1 MTHNPSTATQPK
13 QSAPAAQR
21 HPAQPRRSGQAANPP
36 DTRTPQQRVRIGSP
50 LTLLAVVPGLLGF
63 EPADSIVVIGTGQ
76 PGAEV
81 QLTLRYDLPEPAAP
95 QGAAAIADGVTNI
108 LTVQH
113 ITTAAAVA
121 YGPDSAVAPVA
132 DALRARAAEAG
143 ITLTEVLRAE
153 GDRYWSYVCSNPR
166 CCPPEGTPF
175 DLADHPVSR
184 AFAASGRRVLASRQ
198 ELAATIAPADGD
210 EATAMRLAT
219 RKVERQ
225 LTTRVSQTTRS
236 SHRIAR
242 RRLVAAVGQPMI
254 VDAISRYRAG
264 DTLGPE
270 PAAWLTVALREL
282 RVRDDAWA
290 RMLPE
295 CNAAHTRL
303 WSDLTRLAQPGYVA
317 APASLLAFVAWQQ
330 GNGALANVALDRAL
344 ADVPGYSMALLLR
357 QAIDSGAPPSL
368 ARLPMTPE
376 EVAACYD
383 GLEEPDAD
391 DSTAGSAAMGDAPE
405 GCDTYREHGHG
416 GPLRLP
422 ATES

>member
-1 MTHNPSTATQPK
+1 MTHNPTTAALPK
-13 QSAPAAQR
+13 QSIPAGQS
-21 HPAQPRRSGQAANPP
+21 PAEPPGSGRTANPP
-36 DTRTPQQRVRIGSP
+36 DARTPQQRVRIGSP

-81 QLTLRYDLPEPAAP
+81 QLTLRYDLPGPAAP
-95 QGAAAIADGVTNI
+95 RGAAAIADGVTNI

-132 DALRARAAEAG
+132 EALRARAAEAG
-143 ITLTEVLRAE
+143 IALTEVLRAE

-175 DLADHPVSR
+175 DLADHPVAR

-210 EATAMRLAT
+210 QATAMRLAT
-219 RKVERQ
+219 RKIERQ
-225 LTTRVSQTTRS
+225 LTTRVSQTTRV

-303 WSDLTRLAQPGYVA
+303 WTDLTRLAQPGYVA
-317 APASLLAFVAWQQ
+317 APASLLAFVAWQA
-330 GNGALANVALDRAL
+330 GDGALANVALDRAL
-344 ADVPGYSMALLLR
+344 ADDHRYSMARLLR
-357 QAIDSGAPPSL
+357 RALDSGAPPSV
-368 ARLPMTPE
+368 ARLPMSPD
-376 EVAACYD
+376 EVAASYD
-383 GLEEPDAD
+383 AQEAAADAEAAEAAA
-391 DSTAGSAAMGDAPE
+391 AG
-405 GCDTYREHGHG
+405 
-416 GPLRLP
+416 
-422 ATES
+422 